1 MAEQNCNRYLDYFV
15 KLVSHTR
22 SFSLGFCV
30 LNFGFSLVATLGNLL
45 VIRALMKTS
54 TIPATVKKLFLSLA
68 FSDLAVGLLPQLMT
82 AIISAV
88 MLKMASSGDDLS
100 FFCPTVLIVLLYFQY
115 LLAAASVMN
124 ITVIAFDRVLAVS
137 LHLRYPEL
145 VTPIR
150 VTIVLVSLWL
160 TSCVYAFT
168 LFFTPKGSLA
178 MAGAVISIIGYVL
191 TTLANKI
198 FLVAFCVLNFVFSVV
213 ATLENLLV
221 IRALMKASTIPA
233 TVKKL
238 FLSLAFSDLAVG
250 LCSQLTTAI
259 ISTSILKMASSGNN
273 TAFFCPT
280 VLGVQSY
287 LGYLLATASFL
298 NVIVIA
304 FDRLLAVS
312 LHLRYQKL
320 ITPKRDNIALVSLWS
335 ISCFTAFIIVFL
347 PTRNKIVA
355 AVILLI
361 GYVLTTVAYVRIYK
375 VVKYHLNQI
384 YSQNQL
390 QNAQTREILRQK
402 KSAYNAIFVYL
413 VFLACYLPLLPSTI
427 LYMTNTSEISFFV
440 AYYASLFLIRLNS
453 SLNPLV
459 YCWRYREIRLCYI
472 CIPKLC

>member
-1 MAEQNCNRYLDYFV
+1 MAEQFC
-15 KLVSHTR
+15 TR
-22 SFSLGFCV
+22 ALY
-30 LNFGFSLVATLGNLL
+30 SLVQLVHHRRSSLL
-45 VIRALMKTS
+45 
-54 TIPATVKKLFLSLA
+54 
-68 FSDLAVGLLPQLMT
+68 
-82 AIISAV
+82 
-88 MLKMASSGDDLS
+88 
-100 FFCPTVLIVLLYFQY
+100 
-115 LLAAASVMN
+115 
-124 ITVIAFDRVLAVS
+124 
-137 LHLRYPEL
+137 
-145 VTPIR
+145 
-150 VTIVLVSLWL
+150 
-160 TSCVYAFT
+160 
-168 LFFTPKGSLA
+168 
-178 MAGAVISIIGYVL
+178 
-191 TTLANKI
+191 
-198 FLVAFCVLNFVFSVV
+198 AFCVLNFVFSVV

-221 IRALMKASTIPA
+221 IRALMKVSTIPA

-238 FLSLAFSDLAVG
+238 LVSLAFSDLAVG
-250 LCSQLTTAI
+250 LCSQLMAAI
-259 ISTSILKMASSGNN
+259 INASILKMASSGNN
-273 TAFFCPT
+273 TAFLCPT
-280 VLGVQSY
+280 VLSAQGY
-287 LGYLLATASFL
+287 FRYLLATASFL

-312 LHLRYQKL
+312 LHLRYQEL
-320 ITPKRDNIALVSLWS
+320 ITPKRVNIALVSLWS

-390 QNAQTREILRQK
+390 QNAQTREVLRQK

-459 YCWRYREIRLCYI
+459 YCWRYREIRQSVKSTLK
-472 CIPKLC
+472 KLFHMNENVT